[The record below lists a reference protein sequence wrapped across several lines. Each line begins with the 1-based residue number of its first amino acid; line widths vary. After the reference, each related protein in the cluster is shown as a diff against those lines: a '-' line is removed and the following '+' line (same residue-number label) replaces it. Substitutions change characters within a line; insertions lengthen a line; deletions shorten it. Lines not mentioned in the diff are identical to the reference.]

1 MVSHGRDKKENKTPK
16 GGRKKKRDKN
26 INEGENSD
34 DVVSNMKDMDLP
46 DDFSIFG
53 GSCSVASSNFGDDVG
68 SMGDFYEEEEEYENY
83 GGGGG
88 DATDADRAES
98 AANNR
103 AARLADAL
111 SLASTFMSEKR
122 STKRE
127 GGYRVLFKAITQ
139 YASGPR

>member
-26 INEGENSD
+26 NNEGENSD

-68 SMGDFYEEEEEYENY
+68 SMGDFDEEEEDYDN
-83 GGGGG
+83 GGGGS
-88 DATDADRAES
+88 ATDDADRAES